1 MKKIIGFVGNNSDQS
16 TNRQLLEYMAKHFDE
31 VATFELM
38 EIKGL
43 PLFNKP
49 KDHSILPEV
58 QKMAEKIEAADGVV
72 IATPEYDHSISA
84 ALSNALAWLSY
95 DVYPF
100 VDKPVMI
107 TGASYGTLGSSRAQ
121 THLHQ
126 ILNAPELK
134 ARVMPSADFL
144 LSHSLQAFDDQGQ
157 LIFAEKAK
165 ELDQI
170 FTEFLDFIDLIS
182 QLSTNHSEN
191 KQIAENFS
199 WDKQ

>member
-1 MKKIIGFVGNNSDQS
+1 MKKNIGFVGNNSDQS